1 VRGRLFDRRR
11 FFLDQERLNRLLF
24 LIRLHLNGLVDE
36 QVYTEVISGWLG
48 RRDVVLGPSAR
59 CSIRPALVSAQDP
72 APGTLVPAFGAR
84 IPNGANLGPSTVTIT
99 LGLRGPGPP

>member
-24 LIRLHLNGLVDE
+24 LIQLDLNGLADG
-36 QVYTEVISGWLG
+36 QIYTEVISEWLG

-99 LGLRGPGPP
+99 LGLRRPGPP